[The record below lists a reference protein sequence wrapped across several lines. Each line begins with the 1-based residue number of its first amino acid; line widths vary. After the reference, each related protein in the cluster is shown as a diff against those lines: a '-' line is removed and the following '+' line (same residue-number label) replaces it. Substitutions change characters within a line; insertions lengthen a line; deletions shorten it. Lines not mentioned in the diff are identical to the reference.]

1 MLFWQRT
8 CPVAQKSIA
17 KAPNQK
23 DARQPKCFSF
33 FFLFFFFRWASSK
46 LCESFMIVSYKTAV
60 FYIEQCT
67 SPWLFHNFEVS
78 HDHKAVGTGHQT
90 TMASFAMPFSSLVH
104 MRTNHLAAKCN
115 YYPRLL
121 DTTIFTNMVVCMK
134 TGRVCHPLLTQCWLS
149 QTLHTSTEVAYDNRF
164 AALWWMATFS
174 SSMHLLLK
182 ISVNN

>member
-121 DTTIFTNMVVCMK
+121 NYIYKYGCVHEDRESLSSIVDSV
-134 TGRVCHPLLTQCWLS
+134 LTQPN
-149 QTLHTSTEVAYDNRF
+149 TAYIYWGS
-164 AALWWMATFS
+164 LWQQICCSVMDGNF
-174 SSMHLLLK
+174 LLK
-182 ISVNN
+182 HAPAAKDKC